1 MTDRGHSSPTGRV
14 RRTAKVGGLLGTEVA
29 RAYATKAANLGRA
42 PENRSAAYGRRRLEA
57 ARHVVDVLGE
67 MKGPAMKVGQMASM
81 LDLSGL
87 PPDEVEGLQ
96 TKLGELRDDAP
107 Q

>member
-1 MTDRGHSSPTGRV
+1 MADHGHSIPARRV
-14 RRTAKVGGLLGTEVA
+14 RRTARVGGLLGTEVA
-29 RAYATKAANLGRA
+29 RTYPTKAANLGRSEQD
-42 PENRSAAYGRRRLEA
+42 PSAADARRRLEA

-87 PPDEVEGLQ
+87 PPDEVEGLRA
-96 TKLGELRDDAP
+96 KIGAL
-107 Q
+107 